1 MISSKRD
8 VLNILF
14 YNKHR
19 VKVALQDSASLMF
32 NGCQFFWKKPRIAN
46 AYSRLN

>member
-1 MISSKRD
+1 MIPSKRD

-14 YNKHR
+14 YNKHT

-32 NGCQFFWKKPRIAN
+32 NGCQIFWTKPRISN
-46 AYSRLN
+46 AYLGLN